1 MSWKWVQIVV
11 VEVTRLLCT
20 TRGWWGGVWGGSFP
34 GAGQGGLKEAVKG
47 PRNGISNVSLP
58 LKHGG
63 KKTSALH
70 FSLPCSS
77 FVFQTI
83 WESDSLSRGSYF
95 FGPRGRFAGS
105 AGQTDVGTDGC
116 SLARSLSGLAHVKTT
131 AGHVAKG
138 AQRVHLFAPV
148 HHL

>member
-1 MSWKWVQIVV
+1 M
-11 VEVTRLLCT
+11 
-20 TRGWWGGVWGGSFP
+20 WGGSFP